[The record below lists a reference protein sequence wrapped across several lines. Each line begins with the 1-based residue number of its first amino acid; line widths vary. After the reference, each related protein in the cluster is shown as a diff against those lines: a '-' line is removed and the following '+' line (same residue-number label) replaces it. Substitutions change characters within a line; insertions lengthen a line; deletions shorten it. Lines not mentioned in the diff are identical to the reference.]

1 MHFLQG
7 ESRQSQ
13 QSREEIRGS
22 MDHLRSPADGGRI
35 LWRSRSVFYPKRQT
49 SSLAPTVAATAGG
62 IATALAI
69 ATAIEC
75 HQYATA
81 IRPGVSWTPSLI
93 YGGVL
98 WFWWG
103 GIALGLWKISLRW
116 PAVLTVSL
124 ENAVMQLLIAAITAG
139 VHLEIIRITV
149 HQMVRYWPYLGEIG
163 YDQVVTFGTQRM
175 SLEGLLYVIL
185 WATCAA
191 VRLQTARQQQTLQLA
206 ELKQQLASAHLR
218 ALQMQLK
225 PHFLFN
231 TLNAITALVEL
242 GRQEEAISTLS
253 HLHAILRSTLTQQVP
268 EKVPV
273 AQELAVIEN
282 YLAIEQIRFSDR
294 LQVEMHID
302 SGALDGLMPCFLLQ
316 PIIENAIRHG
326 ISQLEGAG
334 TVRTAIER
342 ANGRLH
348 ISVRDNGP
356 GLRHKSTA
364 TGYGVGLRG
373 TEDRLEHFYPGG
385 YEFSSGE
392 LASGGFEVSINI
404 PFERALA

>member
-1 MHFLQG
+1 
-7 ESRQSQ
+7 
-13 QSREEIRGS
+13 
-22 MDHLRSPADGGRI
+22 
-35 LWRSRSVFYPKRQT
+35 VFYPKRQA
-49 SSLAPTVAATAGG
+49 SSLAPTVAAIAGG

-75 HQYATA
+75 HQYATSV
-81 IRPGVSWTPSLI
+81 RPGVSWTPSLI

-98 WFWWG
+98 WFWWAG
-103 GIALGLWKISLRW
+103 VALGLWKISLRW
-116 PAVLTVSL
+116 PAILTVSL
-124 ENAVMQLLIAAITAG
+124 KNAVMQLLIAAIIAG
-139 VHLEIIRITV
+139 VHLEVIRMTV
-149 HQMVRYWPYLGEIG
+149 RQMVGYWPYLGEIG
-163 YDQVVTFGTQRM
+163 YDQVVVFGTQRM

-191 VRLQTARQQQTLQLA
+191 ARLQTARQQQTLQLA

-273 AQELAVIEN
+273 AQELAVIRN

-294 LQVEMHID
+294 LQVEIQID

-334 TVRTAIER
+334 TVHTAIAR
-342 ANGRLH
+342 ADGRLH

-356 GLRHKSTA
+356 GLRQKSSA
-364 TGYGVGLRG
+364 KGYGVGLRS

-392 LASGGFEVSINI
+392 LESGGFEVSINI

>member
-1 MHFLQG
+1 MFYLKK
-7 ESRQSQ
+7 
-13 QSREEIRGS
+13 
-22 MDHLRSPADGGRI
+22 RI
-35 LWRSRSVFYPKRQT
+35 
-49 SSLAPTVAATAGG
+49 SSLAPTLAAVAGG

-75 HQYATA
+75 HQYATSV
-81 IRPGVSWTPSLI
+81 RPGASWTPSLI

-98 WFWWG
+98 WFWWAAV
-103 GIALGLWKISLRW
+103 ALGLWKISLRW
-116 PAVLTVSL
+116 PAIWTVSL
-124 ENAVMQLLIAAITAG
+124 KNAVVQLLIAAAIAG
-139 VHLEIIRITV
+139 LHLEIIRIAV

-191 VRLQTARQQQTLQLA
+191 VRLQTARQQQALQLA
-206 ELKQQLASAHLR
+206 ELKQQLSSAHLQ

-242 GRQEEAISTLS
+242 GRQEEAVSTLS
-253 HLHAILRSTLTQQVP
+253 HLNAILRSTLTQQVP
-268 EKVPV
+268 EKVRV
-273 AQELAVIEN
+273 SQELAVIKN

-294 LQVEMHID
+294 LQVEMQID
-302 SGALDGLMPCFLLQ
+302 ADALDGLMPCFLLQ

-334 TVRTAIER
+334 TIRTAIER

-356 GLRHKSTA
+356 GLRHESTA
-364 TGYGVGLRG
+364 KGHGVGLRS

-392 LASGGFEVSINI
+392 RASGGFEVSIAI
-404 PFERALA
+404 PYERAPR